1 MNQNESL
8 LSSGVTESAPLTLS
22 QGALILI
29 TSVAFGYLIRRVY
42 LSYSLTYSS
51 PKSFG
56 NTLLFVVVSVSALIA
71 VVKSSLALSLGLVG
85 ALSVVRFRTA
95 VKEPFTL
102 SFILWSVC
110 IGIAI
115 GAEQFMF
122 AALVLLTG
130 VSCVFAI
137 FNRAKLKSRNVTNSS
152 ETLLITASSD
162 NSLFNAL
169 EKLKPLTP
177 AYSIKN
183 LNSTLD
189 ETNAVITLTIDDP
202 KDLKLITD
210 SLKSDSEVLSLT
222 FYNSISE

>member
-1 MNQNESL
+1 MKPTESL
-8 LSSGVTESAPLTLS
+8 LSSGITESVTLTLG
-22 QGALILI
+22 QGALILA
-29 TSVAFGYLIRRVY
+29 TSLIFGYLIRRVY

-122 AALVLLTG
+122 AAMVLLTG
-130 VSCVFAI
+130 ASCVFAI
-137 FNRAKLKSRNVTNSS
+137 FNRSRATSRSAASSS

-162 NSLFNAL
+162 KSLFNAF
-169 EKLKPLTP
+169 EKLKSLTP
-177 AYSIKN
+177 RYSIKN
-183 LNSTLD
+183 LSLNRD
-189 ETNAVITLTIDDP
+189 EANAVINLFINEP
-202 KDLKLITD
+202 SDLKKITD
-210 SLKSDSEVLSLT
+210 SLKEDQEIEAIT
-222 FYNSISE
+222 FYNSIAE

>member
-1 MNQNESL
+1 MNLNESL
-8 LSSGVTESAPLTLS
+8 QSSGITESVTLTLS
-22 QGALILI
+22 QGALILV
-29 TSVAFGYLIRRVY
+29 TSLAFGYLIRIIY
-42 LSYSLTYSS
+42 LNYSLTYSS

-71 VVKSSLALSLGLVG
+71 VVKSSLALSPGLVG

-122 AALVLLTG
+122 AAMVLLAG

-137 FNRAKLKSRNVTNSS
+137 FNRSKLKSRNVTSSS

-162 NSLFNAL
+162 SSLFNAF
-169 EKLKPLTP
+169 EKLKALSPS
-177 AYSIKN
+177 YNIKN
-183 LNSTLD
+183 LNSTRD
-189 ETNAVITLTIDDP
+189 EANAVISLIIDEP
-202 KDLKLITD
+202 EDLMKITD
-210 SLKSDSEVLSLT
+210 SLKSDEGVSSIT

>member
-1 MNQNESL
+1 MNQDQSL
-8 LSSGVTESAPLTLS
+8 LSSGITESVTLTLG

-29 TSVAFGYLIRRVY
+29 TSLVFGYLIRRVY

-122 AALVLLTG
+122 AALVLLAG
-130 VSCVFAI
+130 VSCVFTI
-137 FNRAKLKSRNVTNSS
+137 FNRSKLKSRNVANSS
-152 ETLLITASSD
+152 ETLLISASSD
-162 NSLFNAL
+162 NSLFSAL
-169 EKLKPLTP
+169 EKLKPLTSS
-177 AYSIKN
+177 YNIKN
-183 LNSTLD
+183 LNSTQD
-189 ETNAVITLTIDDP
+189 EANAVVSFSVDNP
-202 KDLKLITD
+202 EDLRKIVD
-210 SLKSDSEVLSLT
+210 SLKGDAEVHSLT